1 MAEHC
6 LHTAGVTGSIPV
18 SPTKSLVIPPFP
30 LYFQLSPEDS
40 QFAMRTA
47 YLPPLQLFRQHVRI
61 WKSVVGVISLFLL
74 THCSTGPPPSPL
86 PPSDSD
92 LNVLGQAFLC
102 QTKTEAQA
110 SWLKPGSQKTAWGNG
125 SEHFQEITS
134 PNKQGQW
141 VVFNKD
147 ETLVG
152 VVTVF
157 PNGLSLNDYPTL
169 RKTLAQLPA
178 AREFY
183 LTSSQLLEGQTPDS
197 ATLFRTGKAN
207 TTHQYFLRHRPEKDD
222 QLIMAIFLLDPYEAL
237 LDGNHPRFLAYLNDS
252 TTPNAKEIVP
262 AAALTSKDKNFLGLQ
277 QFARGEISLFA
288 SCGTKRPSIA
298 LEAYQQAIQYG
309 ITESKQ
315 LAEAHHRRGLS
326 FDQLG
331 KFPEAK
337 AAIDEA
343 LAIQPH
349 APNILNSYGTA
360 LVKMKKIPAGIQAYE
375 QALALQ
381 PAYSKA
387 RFNLAKVFE
396 SINPKRAIQEYETF
410 IVLAEDNPEETSK
423 VAIAKAKLKIL
434 QH

>member
-1 MAEHC
+1 
-6 LHTAGVTGSIPV
+6 
-18 SPTKSLVIPPFP
+18 
-30 LYFQLSPEDS
+30 
-40 QFAMRTA
+40 MRVA
-47 YLPPLQLFRQHVRI
+47 DLPHLQLFRNHLRI
-61 WKSVVGVISLFLL
+61 WQRVVGVFFLLLL
-74 THCSTGPPPSPL
+74 THCSSAPPPNPL

-110 SWLKPGSQKTAWGNG
+110 SWLKPGSQKTVWGKG
-125 SEHFQEITS
+125 SEHFQEISS

-169 RKTLAQLPA
+169 RKTLTQLPP

-207 TTHQYFLRHRPEKDD
+207 TTHQYFLRHRPGKDD
-222 QLIMAIFLLDPYEAL
+222 QLIMAIFVLDPYEAL
-237 LDGNHPRFLAYLNDS
+237 LDGNHPRFLTYLKDS
-252 TTPNAKEIVP
+252 TAPNTKKTAT
-262 AAALTSKDKNFLGLQ
+262 ASTDKNFLGLQ

-288 SCGTKRPSIA
+288 SCGTQKPAIA
-298 LEAYQQAIQYG
+298 LDAYQQAIQYG
-309 ITESKQ
+309 IAETKQ
-315 LAEAHHRRGLS
+315 LAEAHHRLGLS

-349 APNILNSYGTA
+349 APNILNSYGTV

-375 QALALQ
+375 RALTLQ

-387 RFNLAKVFE
+387 RFNLARVFE

-423 VAIAKAKLKIL
+423 VAIAKAKIKTL